1 MPKVFCFNIAWSGE
15 EQQSVEE
22 LLNLMMLTPNT
33 FDPFTLFK

>member
-1 MPKVFCFNIAWSGE
+1 
-15 EQQSVEE
+15 VEE